1 MEALPVDPIWAEAA
15 RVASETF
22 GYGDLIPHDWLLDQL
37 QLREPKVGSAATYR
51 RYALDVLTR
60 VEQFKKTMLEDYQR
74 YLVNSR
80 GEGYRI
86 VHPTQ
91 QTSAAMGKLQRD
103 LRKSVE
109 KAVSALTH
117 IDAQML
123 QLENFKENAEAR
135 AKVAW
140 LSQQGTKQLAA
151 R

>member
-1 MEALPVDPIWAEAA
+1 MEPLPVDPVWREAA
-15 RVASETF
+15 RVASEAF
-22 GYGDLIPHDWLLDQL
+22 SYGDMIPHDWLLDQL
-37 QLREPKVGSAATYR
+37 QLKEPKVGSAATYR

-60 VEQFKKTMLEDYQR
+60 VEQFKKVMLEEHQR

-91 QTSAAMGKLQRD
+91 QTSAAMTKLQRD
-103 LRKSVE
+103 LRKSIE
-109 KAVSALTH
+109 KTVSALTN
-117 IDAQML
+117 IDTQLM
-123 QLENFKENAEAR
+123 QLEDFKENAEAR

-140 LSQQGTKQLAA
+140 LAQQGIKQLAA